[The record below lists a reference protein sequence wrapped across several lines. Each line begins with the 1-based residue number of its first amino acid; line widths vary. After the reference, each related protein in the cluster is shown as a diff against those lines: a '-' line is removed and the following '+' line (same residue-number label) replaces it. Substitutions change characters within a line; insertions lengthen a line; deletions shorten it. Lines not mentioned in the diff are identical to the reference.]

1 MGLKYNEDD
10 YCDLYSKKICDN
22 CGKCLEEE
30 GIDIKAIKIEDIAK
44 KVEENEELEEEFKES
59 FQEEAGDIAND
70 LLNSTEGLAEAY
82 EKFAKESGLDLNSLE
97 DEEEYVDAFEHIE
110 YIEDYDLFDDAT
122 LEEKTVEIFP
132 GVRKLKG
139 TK

>member
-122 LEEKTVEIFP
+122 LEEKTV
-132 GVRKLKG
+132 
-139 TK
+139 